1 MEKLLKINLSS
12 QKGLFITFE
21 GGEGVGKT
29 TQINLLKNFFEEQN
43 LEVIT
48 TREPG
53 GTEEGENIRKFLVS
67 GKANSWDPYS
77 EALIFNAIR
86 REHINKVIKPAIENG
101 KIVLCDRFI
110 DSTIVYQG
118 VAGNVN
124 QSNLLQLHKEY
135 CYNLYPAVTFFLNLN
150 PLIGLER
157 ANQRLNQN
165 DNRFESLGINYH
177 NMVYDGFVN
186 LQKKYPKRII
196 NVEAG
201 LNKSLIS
208 KKINSFIYKLAKIN
222 E

>member
-67 GKANSWDPYS
+67 GKVNSWDSYS

-86 REHINKVIKPAIENG
+86 REHINKVIKPAIEDG

-118 VAGNVN
+118 IAGNVN

-135 CYNLYPAVTFFLNLN
+135 CYDLYPSVTFFLNLN

-165 DNRFESLGINYH
+165 DDRFESLGIDYH
-177 NMVYDGFVN
+177 
-186 LQKKYPKRII
+186 
-196 NVEAG
+196 
-201 LNKSLIS
+201 
-208 KKINSFIYKLAKIN
+208 KIV
-222 E
+222 